1 VRQETLD
8 IAVGLRRSLARLN
21 RRLRLQSRT
30 LGLSGTKHSIL
41 GQLYRDGPKNPKALA
56 IAEGVQPQSITRALA
71 DLEDAGLILRTQDES
86 DGRQF
91 QLEIT
96 SKGRELIIEDGRRKA
111 QWLAEA
117 MDNRLSMIEMDM
129 LRVSIQILDKLA
141 DAPSVEQTDGATQQV

>member
-1 VRQETLD
+1 M
-8 IAVGLRRSLARLN
+8 
-21 RRLRLQSRT
+21 
-30 LGLSGTKHSIL
+30 
-41 GQLYRDGPKNPKALA
+41 
-56 IAEGVQPQSITRALA
+56 
-71 DLEDAGLILRTQDES
+71 ILRTQDES